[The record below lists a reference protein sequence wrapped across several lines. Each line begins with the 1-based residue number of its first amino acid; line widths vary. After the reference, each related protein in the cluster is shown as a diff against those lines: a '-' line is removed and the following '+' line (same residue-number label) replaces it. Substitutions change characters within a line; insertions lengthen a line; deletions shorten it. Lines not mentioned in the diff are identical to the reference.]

1 MPSQGGAEEEE
12 GDGSGK
18 SQTPDLTQANQEKR
32 PMGRKQAKKRLRTGG
47 DEGPYKEA
55 IQELILDK
63 KEEKKLKEER
73 WEEEKKLKEERWKET
88 RMIHQQKISLE
99 KEKLMW
105 EQEKSIMFCDLSTMD
120 SDQNYVSVM
129 RAQIAAQKM
138 AALSGGFGGG
148 FHDGFGASSGG
159 SGGDFSGAAQ

>member
-18 SQTPDLTQANQEKR
+18 SETPDLTQANQEKR
-32 PMGRKQAKKRLRTGG
+32 PMGRKQAMIRLRTGG

-73 WEEEKKLKEERWKET
+73 WEEEKKLEERWKET

-120 SDQNYVSVM
+120 SDQKTYVSVM

-138 AALSGGFGGG
+138 AAFSAGFGGG
-148 FHDGFGASSGG
+148 FSVSSGG
-159 SGGDFSGAAQ
+159 TGGDADGATI